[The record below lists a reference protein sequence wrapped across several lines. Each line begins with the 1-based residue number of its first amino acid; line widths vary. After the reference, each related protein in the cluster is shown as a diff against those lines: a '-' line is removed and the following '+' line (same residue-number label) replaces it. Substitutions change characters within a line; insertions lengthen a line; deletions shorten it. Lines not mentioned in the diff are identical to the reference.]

1 MERIKRPERTKK
13 MERALFIII
22 SKHEIPAYR
31 QALNLIWYRAGRPSC
46 GRA

>member
-1 MERIKRPERTKK
+1 MERIKRPERTEK

-31 QALNLIWYRAGRPSC
+31 QAGLPY
-46 GRA
+46 